1 VIARLAA
8 LIANIAGKPDPAVI
22 ARELVALAVETGIPA
37 NVLASYLTQ
46 ASVERASRVANAA
59 EAAKF
64 G

>member
-22 ARELVALAVETGIPA
+22 ARELVALAV
-37 NVLASYLTQ
+37 LASYLTQ